1 MLLCE
6 MCRALNFNLGHS
18 TCCDYVVFSS
28 SIYLEFTFYPF
39 LSSVRSQS
47 AIESNSVDLI
57 KRLSKTFVSLAELHL
72 PAAFSHVHFAIGE
85 QCQHRC
91 IVSNLSRVIA
101 NNPGPYNVLPL
112 AASHSVWACVFNC
125 TLHSFSTYQILG
137 LGKHGFCCFSNTFAT
152 SNLSLTLQLWWPSY
166 PLFCHRQFC
175 LVCQSVNIHVIWLY
189 YTA

>member
-1 MLLCE
+1 MIICICSLLFNQARLGLFIPQFQTLLSVSRQARTALPNELILMLLCE

-57 KRLSKTFVSLAELHL
+57 KRFSKTFVSLAELHL

-125 TLHSFSTYQILG
+125 TLHSFSTY
-137 LGKHGFCCFSNTFAT
+137 
-152 SNLSLTLQLWWPSY
+152 
-166 PLFCHRQFC
+166 
-175 LVCQSVNIHVIWLY
+175 
-189 YTA
+189 